1 MSNLYYY
8 VNNMSTNH
16 AARSYPGVFKKKK
29 TMLQDN
35 ICNLNHGIQF
45 LNISIAIL
53 NSNFD
58 LVSNFQLIF
67 FLIYG

>member
-1 MSNLYYY
+1 
-8 VNNMSTNH
+8 MSTNH

-35 ICNLNHGIQF
+35 ICNLN
-45 LNISIAIL
+45 
-53 NSNFD
+53 SNFD

-67 FLIYG
+67 YFDIWMIVSKVKHDR